1 MNAKTAVKL
10 AIGILVVGGGLG
22 YFMYQ
27 AMQSSWAYYYSVD
40 DFATAGTASQG
51 QSFRLAGRVKAG
63 SVERDLQNMTL
74 RFTLAGAQAQLPVQ
88 YKGVTP
94 DNFTEDRE
102 VVVEGRLAATGVFQ
116 ADTLMTRC
124 ESKYQAKVK

>member
-1 MNAKTAVKL
+1 MNAKTVVKL
-10 AIGILVVGGGLG
+10 GIGILVIGGGIG

-40 DFATAGTASQG
+40 DFSAAGTASQG
-51 QSFRLAGRVKAG
+51 QSFRLAGRVEAG

-94 DNFTEDRE
+94 DNFTEDKE
-102 VVVEGRLAATGVFQ
+102 VVVEGRLAASGVFQ